1 MTAAK
6 DSLCREKEIMVSDLA
21 WGYLGSVKETMKPS
35 TYAMYENYIINEVVP
50 KIGNIAAVKFKQQDL
65 ENFLDKCLY
74 SRDGK
79 TRRSH
84 STMYAIEEVLRAMF
98 RHGVKAGLIPEISL
112 GKTRYGRRKS
122 EHDVTV
128 LSKWEIQ
135 RLLHEAHK
143 TSPAQELQV
152 ILPLYLGLGL
162 SELCGLKWED
172 VDLTAGKIYIHRCV
186 KRIMQ
191 TNADGSSYT
200 DMVVYELDQ
209 REQRM
214 FRLPKNVW
222 EILEQAHDG
231 ELETSTGKISPQDES
246 WFVSSLDYKY
256 AEGRTLQYRLK
267 TIGSKAG
274 IENLYYRN
282 LRDTFAVASLKAGAN
297 VMTLAKIL
305 GINMQVV
312 CDRYGEWMRYDDG
325 FLERIGMDRNCG
337 KETEDKKRK
346 IECCVNNERQKDITV
361 LLKDKR
367 KRMEYMNWH

>member
-1 MTAAK
+1 MTAAENT
-6 DSLCREKEIMVSDLA
+6 LCKETDTVTVADLA
-21 WGYLGSVKETMKPS
+21 QEYLGSVKETMKPS
-35 TYAMYENYIINEVVP
+35 TYAMYENYAINEVVP
-50 KIGNIAAVKFKQQDL
+50 KIGGLTAARFKQQDL
-65 ENFLDKCLY
+65 ENFLNKCLY

-79 TRRSH
+79 IRRSH
-84 STMYAIEEVLRAMF
+84 NTMYAIEEVLRAMF
-98 RHGVKAGLIPEISL
+98 RYGMRAGLIPEISL

-135 RLLHEAHK
+135 SLLHEAHQ
-143 TSPAQELQV
+143 TGPAQELQV
-152 ILPLYLGLGL
+152 MLPLYLGLGL

-200 DMVVYELDQ
+200 DMIIYELDQ

-214 FRLPKNVW
+214 FRLPKSVW
-222 EILEQAHDG
+222 EILEQAYN
-231 ELETSTGKISPQDES
+231 GKLDTVSGRIPPQEES

-256 AEGRTLQYRLK
+256 TEGRTLQYRLK
-267 TIGSKAG
+267 TLGSRAG
-274 IENLYYRN
+274 IQNLYYRN
-282 LRDTFAVASLKAGAN
+282 LRDTFAVAGLKAGAN

-312 CDRYGEWMRYDDG
+312 CDRYGEWIRYDDS
-325 FLERIGMDRNCG
+325 FLERIG
-337 KETEDKKRK
+337 
-346 IECCVNNERQKDITV
+346 
-361 LLKDKR
+361 
-367 KRMEYMNWH
+367 